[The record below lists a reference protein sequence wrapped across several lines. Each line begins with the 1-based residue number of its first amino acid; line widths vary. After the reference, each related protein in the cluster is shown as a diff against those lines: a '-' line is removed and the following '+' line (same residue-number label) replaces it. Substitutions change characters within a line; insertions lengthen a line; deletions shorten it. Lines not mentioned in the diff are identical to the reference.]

1 MRGAT
6 LKDVAKAAD
15 VSIASA
21 SRAINGLDNVKEDLR
36 RRVLE
41 AASKLRYVPHGGA
54 RSLAT
59 NRTNTIGVIL
69 PDIYG
74 EFFSEI
80 IRGIDCAARA
90 RGLHILVSGSHGD
103 LQEAVSAVRAMVGR
117 VDGILVMSPFV
128 ESQDLVAIL
137 PLNLPLVTISS
148 SIGDELE
155 GAISIDNYGGGL
167 IAAKHLLEVGCKN
180 IAHVCGPSGNFE
192 ACERKRGFID
202 GLEQSG
208 LASPAIFEGDFS
220 EEAGY
225 KAGQFFASS
234 KNRPDGIFIANDMMA
249 VGCLMALADNRI
261 NVPNEIAI
269 IGFDD
274 IPIARFTSPTLTTLK
289 VGVYE
294 IGTRSLDLLAKG
306 IENDDGAIGPGFKIE
321 PKLVARK
328 STAKGAN

>member
-80 IRGIDCAARA
+80 IRGIDFAARA

-155 GAISIDNYGGGL
+155 GAISIDNYGGGM
-167 IAAKHLLEVGCKN
+167 IAAKHLSEIGCKE
-180 IAHVCGPSGNFE
+180 IGHVCGPISNFE

-202 GLEQSG
+202 GVGEAG
-208 LASPAIFEGDFS
+208 LGAPAIFEGDFS
-220 EEAGY
+220 EESGYEAGLY
-225 KAGQFFASS
+225 FS
-234 KNRPDGIFIANDMMA
+234 KSHSRPDGIFVANDMMA
-249 VGCLMALADNRI
+249 VGCLMALADQGL
-261 NVPNEIAI
+261 NVPNDIAI

-274 IPIARFTSPTLTTLK
+274 IPIARFTAPTLTTLK

-294 IGTRSLDLLAKG
+294 IGTRSLDLLANG
-306 IENDDGAIGPGFKIE
+306 IENDDGTIGPGFKIE
-321 PKLVARK
+321 PELVARK
-328 STAKGAN
+328 STAKGAV